1 MTKRP
6 VFLIVVCFAALSIGS
21 AQQPADK
28 HAGDCETKN
37 WNWKPND
44 PKGPEAWS
52 QTYPLCAQ
60 GQQAPINLTSKGAPQ
75 APFQVH
81 YQPFTGKVL
90 NNGYKVMVNVP
101 STGAGGYIEID
112 SERFNLVEFHFHVK
126 SEHTVDGHQFAVE
139 AHLVHQSVK
148 DPNKFAAIGILY
160 ESSAAGGNPLVERVI
175 GAAHPSCGSLSSD
188 MHIDPRQL
196 FPGGTAKGTYY
207 YYSGSLTNPDCIPI
221 AHFLVAADTRST
233 VNAATIGKLRQIVAG
248 FPNNAAVNYGFNFR
262 PVQPLLPGLG
272 VNHREAE
279 VQSGGKAGK
288 RP

>member
-101 STGAGGYIEID
+101 TPGAGGYIEID

-139 AHLVHQSVK
+139 AHLVHQSVN
-148 DPNKFAAIGILY
+148 DPEKKAAIGILY
-160 ESSAAGGNPLVERVI
+160 RLDEKDANPLVKEVI
-175 GAAHPSCGSLSSD
+175 AAATLTCGSPNSAQ
-188 MHIDPRQL
+188 IDLRRL
-196 FPGGTAKGTYY
+196 FPGGTARGTYY

-221 AHFLVAADTRST
+221 AHFLVADTQSA
-233 VNAATIGKLRQIVAG
+233 VDAATVSKLEAIVKR
-248 FPNNAAVNYGFNFR
+248 FPNNDKPEVKYGFNFR

-288 RP
+288 RQ